1 MKCQLSTITC
11 TDLEGFNTT
20 ELKLLLKDVLA
31 SYMLSNVIYKFKKES
46 AADEKEGT
54 TYLPAVDLYPS
65 TSTAFMVN
73 TQEIPDAALHCHK
86 YLKLWIMG
94 KTLSFILT

>member
-31 SYMLSNVIYKFKKES
+31 SYMFQYLMIYIN
-46 AADEKEGT
+46 
-54 TYLPAVDLYPS
+54 L
-65 TSTAFMVN
+65 
-73 TQEIPDAALHCHK
+73 
-86 YLKLWIMG
+86 
-94 KTLSFILT
+94 